1 MSDSG
6 EPFPTA
12 PVDAAR
18 EQHSAAREQHSAAR
32 EQRLAALRPWVEG
45 RSIAVGVCAGIASY
59 KVCSV
64 VSALAQCGAA
74 VTVAM
79 TTDAQRFVTP
89 LVFQSLS
96 GRAVIGSPW
105 ESASP
110 ADPQHIR
117 TASALDLFL
126 IAPCTMDML
135 ARLASG
141 RCDDA
146 VSLLAA
152 SIDRTRTPVLVAP
165 SMNEAMWRQPA
176 TQRNL
181 ATLRDDG
188 FAVLDPACGWQACR
202 AVGPGRLPE
211 PDELLD
217 AVAAALRGRA
227 AR

>member
-1 MSDSG
+1 MPDPG
-6 EPFPTA
+6 EPSSNA
-12 PVDAAR
+12 PADVLRA
-18 EQHSAAREQHSAAR
+18 E
-32 EQRLAALRPWVEG
+32 RLAALRPLVEG
-45 RSIAVGVCAGIASY
+45 RAVAVGVCAGIASY

-64 VSALAQCGAA
+64 VSALAQCGAE

-79 TTDAQRFVTP
+79 TADAQRFVAP

-96 GRAVIGSPW
+96 GRAVVSSPW
-105 ESASP
+105 DASSP
-110 ADPQHIR
+110 SDPQHIR
-117 TASALDLFL
+117 IASRLDILL

-135 ARLASG
+135 ARLAGG

-152 SIDRTRTPVLVAP
+152 SVDRARTPVLLAP

-181 ATLRDDG
+181 STLRGDG
-188 FAVLDPACGWQACR
+188 FGLIEPASGWQACR
-202 AVGPGRLPE
+202 SVGPGRLPE
-211 PDELLD
+211 PEDLLE
-217 AVAAALRGRA
+217 AVAATLRGRA

>member
-1 MSDSG
+1 MS
-6 EPFPTA
+6 EPGDASPTA
-12 PVDAAR
+12 QKDAVRA
-18 EQHSAAREQHSAAR
+18 
-32 EQRLAALRPWVEG
+32 QRLAALRPVVEG

-64 VSALAQCGAA
+64 VSALAQCGAS

-110 ADPQHIR
+110 ADPQHIKV
-117 TASALDLFL
+117 AVGLDLYL
-126 IAPCTMDML
+126 VAPCTMDML
-135 ARLASG
+135 ARLATG

-152 SIDRTRTPVLVAP
+152 SIDRARTPVLLAP

-176 TQRNL
+176 TERNL
-181 ATLRDDG
+181 ATLRADG
-188 FAVLDPACGWQACR
+188 FTVVEPACGWQACR
-202 AVGPGRLPE
+202 SVGPGRLPE
-211 PDELLD
+211 PEDLLD
-217 AVAAALRGRA
+217 AVAETLRGRTV
-227 AR
+227 R

>member
-1 MSDSG
+1 MS
-6 EPFPTA
+6 EPGDASPTA
-12 PVDAAR
+12 QTDAVRA
-18 EQHSAAREQHSAAR
+18 
-32 EQRLAALRPWVEG
+32 QRLAALRPVVEG

-64 VSALAQCGAA
+64 VSALAQCGAS

-96 GRAVIGSPW
+96 GRAVVGSPW

-110 ADPQHIR
+110 ADPQHIKV
-117 TASALDLFL
+117 AAGLDLYL
-126 IAPCTMDML
+126 VAPCTMDML
-135 ARLASG
+135 ARLATG

-152 SIDRTRTPVLVAP
+152 SIDRARTPVLLAP

-176 TQRNL
+176 TERNL
-181 ATLRDDG
+181 ATLRADG
-188 FAVLDPACGWQACR
+188 FAVVEPACGWQACR
-202 AVGPGRLPE
+202 SVGPGRLPE
-211 PDELLD
+211 AEDLLD
-217 AVAAALRGRA
+217 AVAETLRGRT

>member
-1 MSDSG
+1 MS
-6 EPFPTA
+6 EPGDASPTA
-12 PVDAAR
+12 QTDAVRA
-18 EQHSAAREQHSAAR
+18 
-32 EQRLAALRPWVEG
+32 QRLAALRPVVEG

-64 VSALAQCGAA
+64 VSALAQCGAS

-110 ADPQHIR
+110 ADPQHIKV
-117 TASALDLFL
+117 AVGLDLYL
-126 IAPCTMDML
+126 VAPCTMDML
-135 ARLASG
+135 ARLATG

-152 SIDRTRTPVLVAP
+152 SIDRARTPVLLAP

-176 TQRNL
+176 TERNL
-181 ATLRDDG
+181 ATLRADG
-188 FAVLDPACGWQACR
+188 FAVVDPASGWQACR
-202 AVGPGRLPE
+202 SVGPGRLPE
-211 PDELLD
+211 PEDLLD
-217 AVAAALRGRA
+217 AVAETLRGRTV
-227 AR
+227 R